1 MAKTKIEDM
10 EPPGYSLPRIL
21 ATIQEK
27 GPLQAMDDQE
37 MGPHVHL
44 TYLLMMVATLA
55 LIIGG
60 VVVFVL

>member
-1 MAKTKIEDM
+1 MADATSDGM

-27 GPLQAMDDQE
+27 GVVKAMDDQE

-44 TYLLMMVATLA
+44 TYLLIMVAFIATV
-55 LIIGG
+55 IGL
-60 VVVFVL
+60 VVVFVM